1 LRLTIRVKLY
11 LRENQKTEQVG
22 KTYEDKLVEDRQGI
36 DISMPDVE
44 VVSKEVS
51 VDENMEAEGEGV
63 VRTPSVITDEGNE
76 EQIDYGTDWENETK
90 KFQSMYD
97 KQKAEYDSLQSQV
110 QQMEPLKQLQNVLE
124 SRPDVVEAIQERLQ
138 GKPTTSNETIQPD
151 NQVDESSF
159 DPWEA
164 YYKPDSPSYKLRV
177 EKEKALV
184 NEAVTEQMA
193 GIQSQVAMQN
203 LKGELK
209 SKYGME
215 DDSEIEEFINF
226 AMTPRD
232 QLPVELL
239 LNVYRQHYNKGV
251 NAPSSENI
259 QAVANTQAMPKSA
272 GVLQGGEPS
281 VKSEVDVSWD
291 RILKAGNAGR
301 LL

>member
-1 LRLTIRVKLY
+1 M
-11 LRENQKTEQVG
+11 ENQKTEPIG
-22 KTYEDKLVEDRQGI
+22 KTYEDKLVEEREGI

-44 VVSKEVS
+44 VVSKEYPAG
-51 VDENMEAEGEGV
+51 EELEAQGEGLD
-63 VRTPSVITDEGNE
+63 RSPSVISAEGNE
-76 EQIDYGTDWENETK
+76 DSIDYGTDWENETK

-97 KQKAEYDSLQSQV
+97 KQKADYDSLQSQV

-138 GKPTTSNETIQPD
+138 GKPTTSNEAAQSD

-177 EKEKALV
+177 GKEKALV
-184 NEAVTEQMA
+184 NEAVSEQMA

-209 SKYGME
+209 SKYGMA

-232 QLPVELL
+232 QLPVDLL
-239 LNVYRQHYNKGV
+239 IDVYRQHYNKGV

-272 GVLQGGEPS
+272 GVLQGGEPN

>member
-1 LRLTIRVKLY
+1 M
-11 LRENQKTEQVG
+11 EDQATEKKVG
-22 KTYEDKLVEDRQGI
+22 KTYEDKLAEEREGI

-44 VVSKEVS
+44 IVSKETPVNE
-51 VDENMEAEGEGV
+51 DMEAEGEGV
-63 VRTPSVITDEGNE
+63 ERTPSVITDEGNE
-76 EQIDYGTDWENETK
+76 EGVDYGTDWENETR

-110 QQMEPLKQLQNVLE
+110 NQLEPLKQLQNGLE
-124 SRPDVVEAIQERLQ
+124 SRPDVVQAIQERLE
-138 GKPTTSNETIQPD
+138 GKPTSNNETIQPD

-184 NEAVTEQMA
+184 NEAVSEQMA

-203 LKGELK
+203 LKSELK

-215 DDSEIEEFINF
+215 DDTEIDEFINF
-226 AMTPRD
+226 AMSPRD

-239 LNVYRQHYNKGV
+239 INVYRQHYNKGV

-259 QAVANTQAMPKSA
+259 QAVTETQAIPKSA
-272 GVLQGGEPS
+272 GVLQGGDPQ

>member
-1 LRLTIRVKLY
+1 
-11 LRENQKTEQVG
+11 
-22 KTYEDKLVEDRQGI
+22 
-36 DISMPDVE
+36 
-44 VVSKEVS
+44 
-51 VDENMEAEGEGV
+51 
-63 VRTPSVITDEGNE
+63 
-76 EQIDYGTDWENETK
+76 
-90 KFQSMYD
+90 MYD
-97 KQKAEYDSLQSQV
+97 KQKADYDSLQSQV

-138 GKPTTSNETIQPD
+138 GKPTTSNEAAQSD

-177 EKEKALV
+177 GKEKALV
-184 NEAVTEQMA
+184 NEAVSEQMA

-209 SKYGME
+209 SKYGMA

-232 QLPVELL
+232 QLPVDLL
-239 LNVYRQHYNKGV
+239 IDVYRQHYNKGV

-272 GVLQGGEPS
+272 GVLQGGEPN

>member
-1 LRLTIRVKLY
+1 M
-11 LRENQKTEQVG
+11 EDQATEKKVG
-22 KTYEDKLVEDRQGI
+22 KTYEDKLTEERQGI

-44 VVSKEVS
+44 IVSKETP

-63 VRTPSVITDEGNE
+63 IRTPSLVTDEGNE
-76 EQIDYGTDWENETK
+76 EGVDYGTDWENETR

-110 QQMEPLKQLQNVLE
+110 NQLEPLKQLQNVLE
-124 SRPDVVEAIQERLQ
+124 SRPDVVQAIQERLE
-138 GKPTTSNETIQPD
+138 GKPTSNNETIQPD

-159 DPWEA
+159 DPWAA

-184 NEAVTEQMA
+184 NEAVSEQMA

-215 DDSEIEEFINF
+215 DDTEIDEFINF
-226 AMTPRD
+226 AMSPRD

-239 LNVYRQHYNKGV
+239 INVYRQHYNKGV

-259 QAVANTQAMPKSA
+259 QAVTETQAIPKSA
-272 GVLQGGEPS
+272 GVLQGGDPQ

>member
-1 LRLTIRVKLY
+1 M
-11 LRENQKTEQVG
+11 EDQATEKKVG
-22 KTYEDKLVEDRQGI
+22 KTYEDKLAEEREGI

-44 VVSKEVS
+44 IVSKETPVNE
-51 VDENMEAEGEGV
+51 DMEAEGEGV
-63 VRTPSVITDEGNE
+63 VRTPSVVTDEGNE
-76 EQIDYGTDWENETK
+76 EGVDYGTDWENETR

-110 QQMEPLKQLQNVLE
+110 NQLEPLKQLQNVLE
-124 SRPDVVEAIQERLQ
+124 SRPDVVQAIQERLE
-138 GKPTTSNETIQPD
+138 GKPTSNNETIQPD

-184 NEAVTEQMA
+184 NEAVSEQMA
-193 GIQSQVAMQN
+193 CIQSQVAMQN
-203 LKGELK
+203 LKSELK

-215 DDSEIEEFINF
+215 DDTEIDEFINF
-226 AMTPRD
+226 AMSPRD

-239 LNVYRQHYNKGV
+239 INVYRQHYNKGV

-259 QAVANTQAMPKSA
+259 QAVTETQAIPKSA
-272 GVLQGGEPS
+272 GVLQGGDPQ

>member
-1 LRLTIRVKLY
+1 M
-11 LRENQKTEQVG
+11 EDQATEKKVG
-22 KTYEDKLVEDRQGI
+22 KTYEDKLTEERQGI

-44 VVSKEVS
+44 IVSKETP

-63 VRTPSVITDEGNE
+63 IRTPSLVTDEGNE
-76 EQIDYGTDWENETK
+76 EGVDYGTDWENETR

-110 QQMEPLKQLQNVLE
+110 NQLEPLKQLQNVLE
-124 SRPDVVEAIQERLQ
+124 SRPDVVQAIQERLE
-138 GKPTTSNETIQPD
+138 GKPTSNNETIQPD

-184 NEAVTEQMA
+184 NEAVSEQMA

-203 LKGELK
+203 RKGELK

-215 DDSEIEEFINF
+215 DDTEIDEFINF
-226 AMTPRD
+226 AMSPRD

-239 LNVYRQHYNKGV
+239 INVYRQHYNKGV

-259 QAVANTQAMPKSA
+259 QAVTETQAIPKSA
-272 GVLQGGEPS
+272 GVLQGGDPQ

>member
-1 LRLTIRVKLY
+1 M
-11 LRENQKTEQVG
+11 EDQKTEQVG
-22 KTYEDKLVEDRQGI
+22 RTYEDKLVDERQGI

-51 VDENMEAEGEGV
+51 VDENMEANSEESI
-63 VRTPSVITDEGNE
+63 RKPSVISDEGNE
-76 EQIDYGTDWENETK
+76 GQVDYGTDWENETK

-97 KQKAEYDSLQSQV
+97 KQKADYDSLQSQV

-138 GKPTTSNETIQPD
+138 GKPTTSNEAAQSD

>member
-1 LRLTIRVKLY
+1 M
-11 LRENQKTEQVG
+11 EDQKTEQVG

-124 SRPDVVEAIQERLQ
+124 SRPDVVQAIQERLE
-138 GKPTTSNETIQPD
+138 GKPTSNNETIQPD

-184 NEAVTEQMA
+184 NEAVSEQMA

-203 LKGELK
+203 LKSELK

-215 DDSEIEEFINF
+215 DDTEIDEFINF
-226 AMTPRD
+226 AMSPRD

-239 LNVYRQHYNKGV
+239 INVYRQHYNKGV

-259 QAVANTQAMPKSA
+259 QAVTETQAIPKSA
-272 GVLQGGEPS
+272 GVLQGGDPQ

>member
-1 LRLTIRVKLY
+1 MEDQT
-11 LRENQKTEQVG
+11 TEKVG
-22 KTYEDKLVEDRQGI
+22 NTYEDKLVQDRKGI

-44 VVSKEVS
+44 VVSNEPQEQV
-51 VDENMEAEGEGV
+51 AEEPQQEQY
-63 VRTPSVITDEGNE
+63 RAPSEITAEGNE
-76 EQIDYGTDWENETK
+76 EQIDYATDWEQESR

-97 KQKAEYDSLQSQV
+97 KQKAEFDALSSQIKPLQQLQS
-110 QQMEPLKQLQNVLE
+110 VLE
-124 SRPDVVEAIQERLQ
+124 SRPDVVQTLQ
-138 GKPTTSNETIQPD
+138 QQLEGKPTQNNETKSQD
-151 NQVDESSF
+151 NIVDENSF

-184 NEAVTEQMA
+184 NEAVSEQMA

-203 LKGELK
+203 LKTELK
-209 SKYGME
+209 GKYGMN
-215 DDSEIEEFINF
+215 DDKEVDDFINF

-232 QLPVELL
+232 QLPVDFLI
-239 LNVYRQHYNKGV
+239 NVYRQFYNKGE

-259 QAVANTQAMPKSA
+259 QAVTETQAMPRSA
-272 GVLQGGEPS
+272 GVLQGGEPN
-281 VKSEVDVSWD
+281 VKSELDVSWD

>member
-1 LRLTIRVKLY
+1 M
-11 LRENQKTEQVG
+11 EDQKTEQVG

-138 GKPTTSNETIQPD
+138 GKPTTSNEAVQPD
-151 NQVDESSF
+151 TQVDESSF

-164 YYKPDSPSYKLRV
+164 YNKPDSPSYKLRV

-232 QLPVELL
+232 QLPVDLL
-239 LNVYRQHYNKGV
+239 IDVYRQHYNKGV

-272 GVLQGGEPS
+272 GVLQGGEPN
-281 VKSEVDVSWD
+281 VKSEIDVSWD

>member
-1 LRLTIRVKLY
+1 M
-11 LRENQKTEQVG
+11 EDQATEKKVG
-22 KTYEDKLVEDRQGI
+22 KTYEDKLAEEREGI

-44 VVSKEVS
+44 IVSKETP

-63 VRTPSVITDEGNE
+63 IRTPSLVTDEGNE
-76 EQIDYGTDWENETK
+76 EGVDYGTDWENETR

-110 QQMEPLKQLQNVLE
+110 NQLEPLKQLQNVLE
-124 SRPDVVEAIQERLQ
+124 SRPDVVQAIQERLE
-138 GKPTTSNETIQPD
+138 GKPTSNNETIQPD

-184 NEAVTEQMA
+184 NEAVSEQMA

-203 LKGELK
+203 LKSELK

-215 DDSEIEEFINF
+215 DDTEIDEFINF
-226 AMTPRD
+226 AMSPRD

-239 LNVYRQHYNKGV
+239 INVYRQHYNKGV

-259 QAVANTQAMPKSA
+259 QAVTETQAIPKSA
-272 GVLQGGEPS
+272 GVLQGGDPQ

>member
-1 LRLTIRVKLY
+1 M
-11 LRENQKTEQVG
+11 EDQKTEQVG

-63 VRTPSVITDEGNE
+63 VRRPSVITDEGNE

-138 GKPTTSNETIQPD
+138 GKPTTRNETIQPD

-177 EKEKALV
+177 EKERALV

-209 SKYGME
+209 SKYGMA

-232 QLPVELL
+232 QLPVDLL
-239 LNVYRQHYNKGV
+239 IDVYRQHYNKGV

-272 GVLQGGEPS
+272 GVLQGGEPN

>member
-1 LRLTIRVKLY
+1 M
-11 LRENQKTEQVG
+11 EDQATEKKVG
-22 KTYEDKLVEDRQGI
+22 KTYEDKLTEERQGI

-44 VVSKEVS
+44 IVSKETPVNE
-51 VDENMEAEGEGV
+51 DMEAEGGGV
-63 VRTPSVITDEGNE
+63 ERTPSIITDEGNE
-76 EQIDYGTDWENETK
+76 EGVDYGTDWENETR

-110 QQMEPLKQLQNVLE
+110 NQLEPLKQLQNVLE
-124 SRPDVVEAIQERLQ
+124 SRPDVVQAIQERLE
-138 GKPTTSNETIQPD
+138 GKPTSNNETIQPD

-184 NEAVTEQMA
+184 NEAVSEQMA

-215 DDSEIEEFINF
+215 DDTEIDEFINF
-226 AMTPRD
+226 AMSPRD

-239 LNVYRQHYNKGV
+239 INVYRQHYNKGV

-259 QAVANTQAMPKSA
+259 QAVTETQAIPKSA
-272 GVLQGGEPS
+272 GVLQGGDPQ

>member
-1 LRLTIRVKLY
+1 MEDQT
-11 LRENQKTEQVG
+11 TEQVG
-22 KTYEDKLVEDRQGI
+22 NTYEDRLEQDRKGI

-44 VVSKEVS
+44 VVSKEPQQQEA
-51 VDENMEAEGEGV
+51 VDNDQKDYRVPSEITAEG
-63 VRTPSVITDEGNE
+63 NQE
-76 EQIDYGTDWENETK
+76 EVNYATDWEQETR

-97 KQKAEYDSLQSQV
+97 KQKAEFDALNSQV
-110 QQMEPLKQLQNVLE
+110 QPLQQLQSVLE
-124 SRPDVVEAIQERLQ
+124 SRPDVVESLQ
-138 GKPTTSNETIQPD
+138 RQLEGKPTKNNESKSQENI
-151 NQVDESSF
+151 VDENSF

-164 YYKPDSPSYKLRV
+164 YYKTDSPSYKLRV

-184 NEAVTEQMA
+184 NEAVSEQMA

-209 SKYGME
+209 GKYGMQDE
-215 DDSEIEEFINF
+215 GEIDQFINF

-232 QLPVELL
+232 QLPVEFLID
-239 LNVYRQHYNKGV
+239 VYRQYYNKGA

-259 QAVANTQAMPKSA
+259 QAVTDAQAMPRSA
-272 GVLQGGEPS
+272 GVLQGGEPK
-281 VKSEVDVSWD
+281 VKSELDVSWD

>member
-1 LRLTIRVKLY
+1 M
-11 LRENQKTEQVG
+11 ENQKTEQVG

-177 EKEKALV
+177 GKEKALV

>member
-1 LRLTIRVKLY
+1 M
-11 LRENQKTEQVG
+11 EDQATEKKVG
-22 KTYEDKLVEDRQGI
+22 KTYEDKLAEEREGI

-44 VVSKEVS
+44 IVSKETPVNE
-51 VDENMEAEGEGV
+51 DMEAEGEGV
-63 VRTPSVITDEGNE
+63 VRTPSVVTDEGNE
-76 EQIDYGTDWENETK
+76 EGVDYGTDWENETR

-110 QQMEPLKQLQNVLE
+110 NQLEPLKQLQNVLE
-124 SRPDVVEAIQERLQ
+124 SRPDVVQAIQERLE
-138 GKPTTSNETIQPD
+138 GKPTSNNETIQPD

-184 NEAVTEQMA
+184 NEAVSEQMA

-215 DDSEIEEFINF
+215 DDTEIDEFINF
-226 AMTPRD
+226 AMSPRD

-239 LNVYRQHYNKGV
+239 INVYRQHYNKGV

-259 QAVANTQAMPKSA
+259 QAVTETQAIPKSA
-272 GVLQGGEPS
+272 GVLQGGDPQ

>member
-1 LRLTIRVKLY
+1 M
-11 LRENQKTEQVG
+11 EDQKTEQVG

-51 VDENMEAEGEGV
+51 VDENMEAEGGGV

-232 QLPVELL
+232 QLPVDLL
-239 LNVYRQHYNKGV
+239 IDVYRQHYNKGV

-272 GVLQGGEPS
+272 GVLQGGEPN

>member
-1 LRLTIRVKLY
+1 MEDKA
-11 LRENQKTEQVG
+11 TEKKVG
-22 KTYEDKLVEDRQGI
+22 KTYEDKLAEERQGI

-44 VVSKEVS
+44 IVSKETP

-63 VRTPSVITDEGNE
+63 IRTPSLVTDEGNE
-76 EQIDYGTDWENETK
+76 EGVDYGTDWENETR

-110 QQMEPLKQLQNVLE
+110 NQLEPLKQLQNVLE
-124 SRPDVVEAIQERLQ
+124 SRPDVVQAIQERLE
-138 GKPTTSNETIQPD
+138 GKPTSNNETIQPD

-184 NEAVTEQMA
+184 NEAVSEQMA

-215 DDSEIEEFINF
+215 DDTEIDEFINF
-226 AMTPRD
+226 AMSPRD

-239 LNVYRQHYNKGV
+239 INVYRQHYNKGV

-259 QAVANTQAMPKSA
+259 QAVTETQAIPKSA
-272 GVLQGGEPS
+272 GVLQGGDPQ

>member
-1 LRLTIRVKLY
+1 MEDQT
-11 LRENQKTEQVG
+11 TEQVG
-22 KTYEDKLVEDRQGI
+22 NTYEDRLEQDRTGI

-44 VVSKEVS
+44 VVSKEPQQQEA
-51 VDENMEAEGEGV
+51 VDNDQKDYRVPSEITAEG
-63 VRTPSVITDEGNE
+63 NQE
-76 EQIDYGTDWENETK
+76 EVNYATDWEQETR

-97 KQKAEYDSLQSQV
+97 KQKAEFDALNSQV
-110 QQMEPLKQLQNVLE
+110 QPLQQLQSVLE
-124 SRPDVVEAIQERLQ
+124 SRPDVVESLQ
-138 GKPTTSNETIQPD
+138 RQLEGKPTKNNESKSQENI
-151 NQVDESSF
+151 VDENSF

-164 YYKPDSPSYKLRV
+164 YYKSDSPSYKLRV

-184 NEAVTEQMA
+184 NEAVSEQMA

-209 SKYGME
+209 SKYNMT
-215 DDSEIEEFINF
+215 DDNEIDQFINF
-226 AMTPRD
+226 AMTPRE
-232 QLPVELL
+232 QLPVDFLI
-239 LNVYRQHYNKGV
+239 NVYKQFYNKGT

-259 QAVANTQAMPKSA
+259 QAVADAQAMPRSA
-272 GVLQGGEPS
+272 GVLQGGDPQ

>member
-1 LRLTIRVKLY
+1 M
-11 LRENQKTEQVG
+11 EDQKTEQVG
-22 KTYEDKLVEDRQGI
+22 RTYEDKLVDERQGI

-51 VDENMEAEGEGV
+51 VDENTEANSEEFI
-63 VRTPSVITDEGNE
+63 RKPSVISDEGNE
-76 EQIDYGTDWENETK
+76 GQVDYGTDWENETK

-97 KQKAEYDSLQSQV
+97 KQKADYDSLQSQV

-138 GKPTTSNETIQPD
+138 GKPTTSNEAAQSD

-209 SKYGME
+209 SKYGMA

-232 QLPVELL
+232 QLPVDLL
-239 LNVYRQHYNKGV
+239 IDVYRQHYNKGV

-272 GVLQGGEPS
+272 GVLQGGEPN

>member
-1 LRLTIRVKLY
+1 M
-11 LRENQKTEQVG
+11 EDQATEKKVG
-22 KTYEDKLVEDRQGI
+22 KTYEDKLAEERQGI

-44 VVSKEVS
+44 IVSKETP

-63 VRTPSVITDEGNE
+63 IRTPSLVTDEGNE
-76 EQIDYGTDWENETK
+76 EGVDYGTDWENETR

-110 QQMEPLKQLQNVLE
+110 NQLEPLKQLQNVLE
-124 SRPDVVEAIQERLQ
+124 SRPDVVQAIQERLE
-138 GKPTTSNETIQPD
+138 GKPTSNNETIQPD

-184 NEAVTEQMA
+184 NEAVSEQMA

-215 DDSEIEEFINF
+215 DDTEIDEFINF
-226 AMTPRD
+226 AMSPRD

-239 LNVYRQHYNKGV
+239 INVYRQHYNKGV

-259 QAVANTQAMPKSA
+259 QAVTETQAIPKSA
-272 GVLQGGEPS
+272 GVLQGGDPQ

>member
-1 LRLTIRVKLY
+1 M
-11 LRENQKTEQVG
+11 EDQATEKKVG
-22 KTYEDKLVEDRQGI
+22 KTYEDKLAEERQGI

-44 VVSKEVS
+44 IVSKETP

-63 VRTPSVITDEGNE
+63 IRTPSLVTDEGNE
-76 EQIDYGTDWENETK
+76 EGVDYGTDWENETR

-110 QQMEPLKQLQNVLE
+110 NQLEPLKQLQNVLE
-124 SRPDVVEAIQERLQ
+124 SRPDVVQAIQERLE
-138 GKPTTSNETIQPD
+138 GKPTSNNETIQPD
-151 NQVDESSF
+151 NHVDESSF

-184 NEAVTEQMA
+184 NEAVSEQMA

-215 DDSEIEEFINF
+215 DDTEIDEFINF
-226 AMTPRD
+226 AMSPRD

-239 LNVYRQHYNKGV
+239 INVYRQHYNKGV

-259 QAVANTQAMPKSA
+259 QAVTETQAIPKSA
-272 GVLQGGEPS
+272 GVLQGGDPQ

>member
-1 LRLTIRVKLY
+1 M
-11 LRENQKTEQVG
+11 EDQKTEQVG

-209 SKYGME
+209 SKYGMA

>member
-1 LRLTIRVKLY
+1 M
-11 LRENQKTEQVG
+11 EDQATEKKVG
-22 KTYEDKLVEDRQGI
+22 KTYEDKLAEERQGI

-44 VVSKEVS
+44 IVSKETP

-63 VRTPSVITDEGNE
+63 IRTPSLVTDEGNE
-76 EQIDYGTDWENETK
+76 EGVDYGTDWENETR

-110 QQMEPLKQLQNVLE
+110 NQLEPLKQLQNVLE
-124 SRPDVVEAIQERLQ
+124 SRPDVVQAIQERLE
-138 GKPTTSNETIQPD
+138 GKPTSNNETIQPD

-184 NEAVTEQMA
+184 NEAVSEQMA

-203 LKGELK
+203 LKSELK

-215 DDSEIEEFINF
+215 DDTEIDEFINF
-226 AMTPRD
+226 AMSPRD

-239 LNVYRQHYNKGV
+239 INVYRQHYNKGV

-259 QAVANTQAMPKSA
+259 QAVTETQAIPKSA
-272 GVLQGGEPS
+272 GVLQGGDPQ

>member
-1 LRLTIRVKLY
+1 M
-11 LRENQKTEQVG
+11 EDQKTEQVG
-22 KTYEDKLVEDRQGI
+22 KTYEDKLVEERQGI

-51 VDENMEAEGEGV
+51 VDENTEANSEEFI
-63 VRTPSVITDEGNE
+63 RKPSVISDEGNE
-76 EQIDYGTDWENETK
+76 GQVDYGTDWENETK

-97 KQKAEYDSLQSQV
+97 KQKADYDSLQSQV

-138 GKPTTSNETIQPD
+138 GKPTTSNEAAQSD

-177 EKEKALV
+177 GKEKALV

-209 SKYGME
+209 SKYGMA

>member
-1 LRLTIRVKLY
+1 M
-11 LRENQKTEQVG
+11 EDQKTEQVG

-51 VDENMEAEGEGV
+51 VDENMEAEGGGV

>member
-1 LRLTIRVKLY
+1 MEDQT
-11 LRENQKTEQVG
+11 TEQVG
-22 KTYEDKLVEDRQGI
+22 NTYEERLEQDRKGI

-44 VVSKEVS
+44 VVSKEPQQQEAV
-51 VDENMEAEGEGV
+51 ENDQQDYRV
-63 VRTPSVITDEGNE
+63 PSEMTAEGNE
-76 EQIDYGTDWENETK
+76 EEVNYATDWEQETR

-97 KQKAEYDSLQSQV
+97 KQKAEFDALNSQIQPLQQLQS
-110 QQMEPLKQLQNVLE
+110 VLE
-124 SRPDVVEAIQERLQ
+124 SRPDVVQSIQQQLE
-138 GKPTTSNETIQPD
+138 GKPIQSNEPKSQENI
-151 NQVDESSF
+151 VDENSF

-184 NEAVTEQMA
+184 NEAVSEQMA

-203 LKGELK
+203 LKTELK
-209 SKYGME
+209 GKYGMQDE
-215 DDSEIEEFINF
+215 GEVDQFINF

-232 QLPVELL
+232 QLPVEFLID
-239 LNVYRQHYNKGV
+239 VYRQYYNKGI
-251 NAPSSENI
+251 NAPSSENM
-259 QAVANTQAMPKSA
+259 QAVADAQAMPRSA
-272 GVLQGGEPS
+272 GVLQGGEPK